1 MTTSMASDGRTAVD
15 RLCSLVATS
24 PVERSIALI
33 RTTCTEVCFW
43 LVWIGTI
50 RSLDVSGDS
59 VQFQQTLFV
68 IDCSDTFERG
78 KRRGPQLWSKLDPK
92 WLLTKAGREHGSEF
106 EHSKLGIL

>member
-15 RLCSLVATS
+15 RLCSLVAAS

-33 RTTCTEVCFW
+33 RTTCTEVCFR
-43 LVWIGTI
+43 LMWIGTI

-59 VQFQQTLFV
+59 VQFQQTLFI

-78 KRRGPQLWSKLDPK
+78 KRRGTPAVVQAGPK
-92 WLLTKAGREHGSEF
+92 VASCKGRTRTWF
-106 EHSKLGIL
+106 RI